1 MPRSSL
7 IQKKY
12 RGVTGMEQKMK
23 YTADYEAML
32 YYLYIMS
39 DGVVSKSELELFDS
53 ICEKMALDE
62 EEKQKAVDQC
72 KLTTMYYNNILDII
86 MANSIDSGAGKGIF
100 GAPKKK
106 SELTRIIWNLINL
119 GYADGDYS
127 ENEREIV
134 NYLVK
139 KWDISPV
146 VFQEMVS
153 TADTILAL
161 TNQKDWIRKNKLN
174 EDEKTRKK
182 QLLNSEIEKLL
193 EDIQITI
200 RELDM

>member
-1 MPRSSL
+1 
-7 IQKKY
+7 
-12 RGVTGMEQKMK
+12 MK

-32 YYLYIMS
+32 YYFYIMS

-53 ICEKMALDE
+53 ICKKMDLDE

-72 KLTTMYYNNILDII
+72 KLKTMYYNNILDII

-139 KWDISPV
+139 KWAISPV

-174 EDEKTRKK
+174 EDEKTRKQ